1 MRARS
6 LLNRFPLLILI
17 APLLTGCVRVI
28 DEPPVG
34 GGFCEDAPC
43 FTALGWQAYEAGRY
57 DEAFLFAQAIQ
68 QDSSYAEAY
77 MGLGWCHIEHGFIG
91 LAQQDF
97 QQAIELDS
105 DLIAA
110 YAGNA
115 YALAANGNAGDAV
128 TMAEIVL
135 QTGGEAYVFEH
146 NAEVNGP
153 SLRILLASIYF
164 RLGDF
169 GSAQNQV
176 DLVAPGNGLNPQS
189 RTYVHD
195 LMQLI
200 IDLGGQV

>member
-1 MRARS
+1 
-6 LLNRFPLLILI
+6 LNRSPLLILV
-17 APLLTGCVRVI
+17 APLLAGCVRII
-28 DEPPVG
+28 DEPPPG
-34 GGFCEDAPC
+34 GGNNCEDAPC

-57 DEAFLFAQAIQ
+57 DEAFLFAQAID

-77 MGLGWCHIEHGFIG
+77 MGLGWCHVEHGFIG

-97 QQAIELDS
+97 QRAIELDP

-115 YALAANGNAGDAV
+115 YTLAASGNDGDAV
-128 TMAEIVL
+128 TMAETAL
-135 QTGGEAYVFEH
+135 AMGGEAYLFEH

-153 SLRILLASIYF
+153 SLRILLASIFF
-164 RLGDF
+164 RLGDY
-169 GSAQNQV
+169 GIAQSQV
-176 DLVAPGNGLNPQS
+176 DLVAPGNGLDPQS